1 MTFAIN
7 AITPSSLR
15 NQRERGALLTGVMW
29 LLCIVS
35 LGTALAVIIS
45 AQPIE
50 IAGIVRFDAL
60 AAVMTVLIT
69 FVSAIVHSFAR
80 RYMDGDSRFG
90 LFFNKLS
97 GVTLLALLTVCA
109 DHVILLAS
117 AWLGTGLVL
126 ASLMGHVNTWTEARH
141 AASLARNSFIGGSL
155 CLAAGLALLVNAT
168 GQWTISD
175 ILNQLTIVDALNA
188 NHFLAALLLIVA
200 AMIQSAQ
207 WPFQR
212 WLIGSMNS
220 PTPVSA
226 LMHAGIV
233 NAGGF
238 LLARFASL
246 FTASAELML
255 IIFAVGAITA
265 LLGTAW
271 MLVQTDIK
279 RSLGCSTMGQM
290 GFMVM
295 QCGLG
300 LFTAAIAHLVL
311 HGLFKAALFLGAGS
325 AIHDASATLAQSTPQ
340 PTKPADRWALLVGVG
355 IPAMAA
361 AAVFAQFTGK
371 TLIPADAN
379 TVLVAFALLAALQG
393 ALAMNRGDAQ
403 LSVSRLIGSTAVLAT
418 SAALYAGGF
427 MLVHSALSALPM
439 LHTPQSW
446 NLFDAVVVTVFVAGW
461 LAFTLRLHT
470 AEGDHSQ
477 TAQKLYVRLLND
489 SQPSAGG
496 ITAVK
501 SHYRPF

>member
-1 MTFAIN
+1 
-7 AITPSSLR
+7 
-15 NQRERGALLTGVMW
+15 MW
-29 LLCIVS
+29 LLFIVS
-35 LGTALAVIIS
+35 LSAGLGVIFS
-45 AQPIE
+45 AQSIE
-50 IAGIVRFDAL
+50 IAGVMRFDVL

-69 FVSAIVHSFAR
+69 LVSAIVHSFAR
-80 RYMDGDSRFG
+80 RYMDGDSNFST
-90 LFFNKLS
+90 FFNKLT

-109 DHVILLAS
+109 DHVLLLAA

-126 ASLMGHVNTWTEARH
+126 ARLMGHVSTWPEARH

-155 CLAAGLALLVNAT
+155 CLAAGLTLLGTAT
-168 GQWTISD
+168 GQWTISG
-175 ILNQLTIVDALNA
+175 ILNGLAAVDTLDPK
-188 NHFLAALLLIVA
+188 HLLAALLLILA
-200 AMIQSAQ
+200 AMVQSAQ

-238 LLARFASL
+238 LLARFAPL

-255 IIFAVGAITA
+255 LIFAIGAITA

-300 LFTAAIAHLVL
+300 LFTAAIAHLAL

-325 AIHDASATLAQSTPQ
+325 AIHDAPATLAQSTLP
-340 PTKPADRWALLVGVG
+340 PTKLSERLGLLLGIG
-355 IPAMAA
+355 IPALI
-361 AAVFAQFTGK
+361 AAVIFAQLTGK
-371 TLIPADAN
+371 TLMPADAN

-393 ALAMNRGDAQ
+393 ALSMNRDAAQ
-403 LSVSRLIGSTAVLAT
+403 LSVARLVLT
-418 SAALYAGGF
+418 SMLLAAAAALYAGGF
-427 MLVHSALSALPM
+427 ILVHGALSAMPM

-446 NLFDAVVVTVFVAGW
+446 NLLDVVVLMAFVGGW
-461 LAFTLRLHT
+461 LALTLRLHT
-470 AEGDHSQ
+470 TGGDRSQ

-489 SQPSAGG
+489 SQPSPAG
-496 ITAVK
+496 ITALK
-501 SHYRPF
+501 SHYRPY